1 MSFWSVDDKIPVR
14 QTNVS
19 VFAEHGLEYKSS
31 QKINFHIPPT
41 ISYFQPQECYLEF
54 DVQIKCQ
61 NGVASQYPVRMSLDA
76 ETGGQ
81 SLIRDIRIHSGGAGS
96 VLLEEIQNYN
106 TLVALKYDYESN
118 EVLRNKRALTEGA
131 LVYDPDNRGTGGT
144 TKTELNNHKSQPYTN
159 LFKDANGV
167 VIAKPDRANT
177 TWESDCDSNFNK
189 VKCLLPLHTGI
200 FSNTKVFP
208 ALLTEGL
215 RIEIILES
223 AGRVL
228 RIPDT
233 INPAR
238 RGQLGCRFHSTD
250 GIDNNL
256 SHATTGKW
264 VNDAQI
270 ASFFIAR
277 NNNMTGVDN
286 VPFVP
291 GQKIAICKCG
301 ISSDGGSPEWQD
313 LPSQDWFLKTNV
325 DMVID
330 KIELVPGTGN
340 PLLEGGRYGL
350 IKITLKPTWDVSG
363 GETGVKNTSGAGA
376 AENKITNAGGY
387 MIVDASVR
395 NQVSTTGLAG
405 ADFKGDYTLSNVQ
418 MVIRQIDMPSGYTN
432 KLMGMM
438 KGGGTMNYDFLSTT
452 NYKYSQ
458 LAGDRVA
465 NIRLPLSQSRA
476 KSILSIP
483 TDAIVYRNSELITG
497 MASNLA
503 LKFPGT
509 LNDQVYPF
517 ADMPAIGTY
526 VEELDSQDSFNL
538 SVRTGLT
545 GVWDELTDY
554 QWFYDGKLNPSRKVD
569 TAKISGRKG
578 ISQQPLIELEKALA
592 MANIEPLSFRKF
604 RSNCCVG
611 RALAL
616 QDGVYDCRGKDFNL
630 QVNYQSLRTPLKNKL
645 WNNFVAHLRRIEVK
659 GDQIALQV

>member
-19 VFAEHGLEYKSS
+19 VFAEHGLEYRSS

-41 ISYFQPQECYLEF
+41 ISYFQPRECYLEF
-54 DVQIKCQ
+54 DVQLLCQ
-61 NGVASQYPVRMSLDA
+61 NGVATQTPSRLSLDA

-81 SLIRDIRIHSGGAGS
+81 SLIRDIRIHSGGAGA

-106 TLVALKYDYESN
+106 TLVALKYDYETN
-118 EVLRNKRALTEGA
+118 DVLRNKRALTEGT
-131 LVYDPDNRGTGGT
+131 LCYDPDNRATNGA
-144 TKTELNNHKSQPYTN
+144 TKSELNNHKSQPYTN
-159 LFKDANGV
+159 LFRDADGEP
-167 VIAKPDRANT
+167 ITAPDRTNT
-177 TWESDCDSNFNK
+177 TWESDTDSNFNK

-200 FSNTKVFP
+200 FSNSKVFP

-238 RGQLGCRFHSTD
+238 RGQLGLRFHS
-250 GIDNNL
+250 L
-256 SHATTGKW
+256 TGKDSD
-264 VNDAQI
+264 VDKQAGQL
-270 ASFFIAR
+270 AGTEQFSSFYIAR
-277 NNNMTGVDN
+277 NNNITSVDN
-286 VPFVP
+286 VPLVP
-291 GQKIAICKCG
+291 GQHIAFCKCAG
-301 ISSDGGSPEWQD
+301 GTDADTESEWFDKPADSWFMKSDQG
-313 LPSQDWFLKTNV
+313 
-325 DMVID
+325 DMIVD
-330 KIELVPGTGN
+330 KIELIPGDNN
-340 PLLEGGRYGL
+340 PDTAGGRYGL
-350 IKITLKPTWDVSG
+350 IKITLKDTWG
-363 GETGVKNTSGAGA
+363 AGKTGVRNNGSATIKNADGW
-376 AENKITNAGGY
+376 
-387 MIVDASVR
+387 MIVDAGIR
-395 NQVSTTGLAG
+395 NQAGDTGLAG
-405 ADFKGDYTLSNVQ
+405 ADFKGDYKLSNVQ

-438 KGGGTMNYDFLSTT
+438 KGGGTMNYDFLSNT

-458 LAGDRVA
+458 LKGDRVA

-483 TDAIVYRNSELITG
+483 TDASVYKNSEAITG
-497 MASNLA
+497 MSATTMGIG
-503 LKFPGT
+503 FPGQANA
-509 LNDQVYPF
+509 LVYPF
-517 ADMPAIGTY
+517 ADMPDLGTY
-526 VEELDSQDSFNL
+526 VEDIDSEDTFNL
-538 SVRTGLT
+538 SVRSGLT

-554 QWFYDGKLNPSRKVD
+554 QWFYDGKLNPSRKVE
-569 TAKISGRKG
+569 TAIISGRKG

-592 MANIEPLSFRKF
+592 MANIEPLSFKKF
-604 RSNCCVG
+604 RSNCCIG

-616 QDGVYDCRGKDFNL
+616 QDGVYDCRGRDFNL

-659 GDQIALQV
+659 GDQISLQV

>member
-41 ISYFQPQECYLEF
+41 ISYFQPRECYLEF
-54 DVQIKCQ
+54 DVQILER
-61 NGVASQYPVRMSLDA
+61 NGVAGQPPARMTLDA

-81 SLIRDIRIHSGGAGS
+81 SLIRDIRIHSGGAGA

-118 EVLRNKRALTEGA
+118 DVLRNKRALTEGT
-131 LVYDPDNRGTGGT
+131 LVYDPDNRATNGA
-144 TKTELNNHKSQPYTN
+144 TKSELNNHKSQPYTN
-159 LFKDANGV
+159 LFRDADGEPIV
-167 VIAKPDRANT
+167 PEQANT
-177 TWESDCDSNFNK
+177 TWKTDPDSNFNK

-200 FSNTKVFP
+200 FSNSKVFP

-238 RGQLGCRFHSTD
+238 RGQLGLRFHS
-250 GIDNNL
+250 L
-256 SHATTGKW
+256 TGRDDQLNGAGDW
-264 VNDAQI
+264 GGGGAQANVI
-270 ASFFIAR
+270 YVAR
-277 NNNMTGVDN
+277 NNNMTSLDN
-286 VPFVP
+286 VPLVP
-291 GQKIAICKCG
+291 GQKIAICKCA
-301 ISSDGGSPEWQD
+301 GGTDANAESEWFD
-313 LPSQDWFLKTNV
+313 KPGDAWFIPTNV
-325 DMVID
+325 DMIVD
-330 KIELVPGTGN
+330 KLELLPGDGN
-340 PLLEGGRYGL
+340 PATAGGRYGL
-350 IKITLKPTWDVSG
+350 VKITLEATWDVAG
-363 GETGVKNTSGAGA
+363 GATGVVNNSA
-376 AENKITNAGGY
+376 TNVDNQGGF
-387 MIVDASVR
+387 MIVDASIR
-395 NQVSTTGLAG
+395 NQTSTTQLPPG
-405 ADFKGDYTLSNVQ
+405 DFKGDYKLSNVQ

-483 TDAIVYRNSELITG
+483 TDASVYKNHELITG
-497 MASNLA
+497 MNDTIGVN
-503 LKFPGT
+503 FPGT
-509 LNDQVYPF
+509 ANDKVYPF
-517 ADMPAIGTY
+517 ADMPDFGTY
-526 VEELDSQDSFNL
+526 IEDIDSEDTFNV
-538 SVRTGLT
+538 SVRSGLT
-545 GVWDELTDY
+545 GIWDELTDY
-554 QWFYDGKLNPSRKVD
+554 QWFYDGKLNPSRKVE
-569 TAKISGRKG
+569 TGVISGRKG

-604 RSNCCVG
+604 RSNCCIG

-616 QDGVYDCRGKDFNL
+616 QDGVYDCRGRDFNL

-645 WNNFVAHLRRIEVK
+645 WMNFVAHLRRIEVK